1 MFGILQPDKVRVG
14 QRLKQV
20 KEELN
25 LSLAEYGNRLGLKKP
40 TINSYVQGY
49 SLAPLAIVEKV
60 AKFSNRSIGWFYF
73 GTMEEYIGGYL
84 MTVGHKQVVSNH
96 PEIIQNIKE
105 VFEGNPQRQS
115 DWSNEVGYPAEEFI
129 DDRFFELR
137 DEAVAEDIREKV
149 TKKIEVKV
157 PDVDDQRKNEIV
169 TVISS
174 DLLSFL
180 QNAGDFD
187 SFNEGMVDKAVE
199 EYLTNHEVNE
209 DVKFNDTYLVGELI
223 NLLADDEDSTKLVNL
238 LSEQLTGKSFK
249 PQFGGETL
257 IRLVQELR
265 PSLIEL
271 YGRVSEEEMQD
282 WFEK

>member
-1 MFGILQPDKVRVG
+1 MFGIFQPDKVKVG

-49 SLAPLAIVEKV
+49 SLAPLAIVDKV

-84 MTVGHKQVVSNH
+84 VTVGHKQVVSDH
-96 PEIIQNIKE
+96 PEIIQSIKE
-105 VFEGNPQRQS
+105 VFGGNLQRQS

-129 DDRFFELR
+129 DDCFFELR
-137 DEAVAEDIREKV
+137 DEVVAEDIRAQVAKKV
-149 TKKIEVKV
+149 EAKV
-157 PDVDDQRKNEIV
+157 PDVDDQRNNEIV

-174 DLLSFL
+174 DLLSYL

-187 SFNEGMVDKAVE
+187 FFNEGMVDRAVE
-199 EYLTNHEVNE
+199 EYLANHEVE
-209 DVKFNDTYLVGELI
+209 EAVKFNDNYLVGELI
-223 NLLADDEDSTKLVNL
+223 NILDDDEASAKLINL
-238 LSEQLTGKSFK
+238 VSEQLTGKSFRS
-249 PQFGGETL
+249 QFGGETL
-257 IRLVQELR
+257 VRLVQELR
-265 PSLIEL
+265 PGLIEL

-282 WFEK
+282 WFGE